1 MHLVEGIFALARSR
15 LNQPFLRDGLR
26 MAKLL
31 LVVMAAVSVMAAGPA
46 PQTFDERT
54 VGGPASG
61 APAELYPVQGAGP
74 LPAMVLLH
82 PCNGVGP
89 HSRTWAR
96 RLAGWGYVTLLVDGF
111 RPRGVQNVC
120 NHGMA
125 VPPDLRVS
133 DAYAAAEYLRSMPSI
148 RADRIGVIGFSHGG
162 WAVLKAVLAASMT
175 QGSNRAFAAAVA
187 FYPGC
192 EPPGSP
198 LVTDTLILIGDAD
211 DWTPAPRCMR
221 WRDAVQT
228 NGHLVEMKVY
238 PGALHSFDA
247 ALPPHAYAGH
257 RLGRDPVAAADAIE
271 QTRRFLADRLMR

>member
-1 MHLVEGIFALARSR
+1 VVKGIFALPLALESTV
-15 LNQPFLRDGLR
+15 FLWDGLR
-26 MAKLL
+26 MTKLL
-31 LVVMAAVSVMAAGPA
+31 LVVVAAVSVMAAGPA

-54 VGGPASG
+54 VGNPASG

-96 RLAGWGYVTLLVDGF
+96 RLAGWGYVTLLVDSF

-125 VPPDLRVS
+125 VPPDLRAS

-148 RADRIGVIGFSHGG
+148 RTDQIGVIGFSHGG
-162 WAVLKAVLAASMT
+162 WAVLKAVLAASIA
-175 QGSNRAFAAAVA
+175 QGSNRAFAAAIA

-192 EPPGSP
+192 EPPGSS

-211 DWTPAPRCMR
+211 DWTPGAARCMYIWSR
-221 WRDAVQT
+221 
-228 NGHLVEMKVY
+228 
-238 PGALHSFDA
+238 
-247 ALPPHAYAGH
+247 
-257 RLGRDPVAAADAIE
+257 
-271 QTRRFLADRLMR
+271 